1 MAVKIMLDAGHTG
14 TKWNRG
20 AVAGYFE
27 SAAMWTLHEYIAEEL
42 TNRGFT
48 VGKTRKTID
57 TEMDVTA
64 RGKAAKGYDLFL
76 SLHSNAT
83 DNTTTRRVVAIY
95 QTEDS
100 QGSWDT
106 ESRVIA
112 DKMAAV
118 IADTMGVTWKNYSKL
133 SANDRD
139 GDGKKDDNYY
149 GVLHGARLR
158 KVPGVILEHSFHT
171 NPETCRWLMKDSNLR
186 KLAKAEADCLAE
198 HYGMSVQK
206 APTHEVP
213 KEYMV
218 RVKVTNLN
226 IRKGPGTNYSKNGT
240 IKPNT
245 YTIVDESTGKG
256 ATLWGKLKSG
266 AGWIALDYTE
276 RVEEKEEKPTFKSY
290 EAKVT
295 PTNGLNVRA
304 GASVNDMKVGALKK
318 GTKITI
324 LEEKNGWGRI
334 VFEKEPGWVSLQ
346 YVQKV

>member
-27 SAAMWTLHEYIAEEL
+27 SAAMWTLHEHLAEEL

-95 QTEDS
+95 QTDDS

-139 GDGKKDDNYY
+139 GDGKEDDNYY

-171 NPETCRWLMKDSNLR
+171 NAETCRWLMKDSNLR

-198 HYGMSVQK
+198 HYGMVVQK
-206 APTHEVP
+206 LPTHE
-213 KEYMV
+213 KAEEYLV
-218 RVKVTNLN
+218 RVKVTNLR
-226 IRKGPGTNYSKNGT
+226 IRKGPGTNYGKVGI
-240 IKPNT
+240 IKPGT

-256 ATLWGKLKSG
+256 AKKWGKLKSG
-266 AGWIALDYTE
+266 AGWIALDY
-276 RVEEKEEKPTFKSY
+276 
-290 EAKVT
+290 A
-295 PTNGLNVRA
+295 
-304 GASVNDMKVGALKK
+304 
-318 GTKITI
+318 TK
-324 LEEKNGWGRI
+324 L
-334 VFEKEPGWVSLQ
+334 
-346 YVQKV
+346 

>member
-1 MAVKIMLDAGHTG
+1 MAIKIMLDAGHTG
-14 TKWNRG
+14 SKWNRG
-20 AVAGYFE
+20 AVAGYYE
-27 SAAMWTLHEYIAEEL
+27 SAAMWKLHEYLAEEL
-42 TNRGFT
+42 TNRGFV
-48 VGKTRKTID
+48 VGKTRKNID
-57 TEMDVTA
+57 VEMDVTA

-83 DNTTTRRVVAIY
+83 DNTTTRRAVAIY
-95 QTEDS
+95 QTDDS

-112 DKMAAV
+112 DKLAAV

-186 KLAKAEADCLAE
+186 KLAKAEADCLAD
-198 HYGMSVQK
+198 HYGMTVQK
-206 APTHEVP
+206 APSHEVP

-226 IRKGPGTNYSKNGT
+226 IRKGPGTNYAKNGV
-240 IKPNT
+240 IKPGT

-276 RVEEKEEKPTFKSY
+276 RVDEKKEEPKFLSY
-290 EAKVT
+290 TAKVT
-295 PTNGLNVRA
+295 PSNGLNVRA
-304 GASVNDMKVGALKK
+304 GASVSDMKVGALKK

-334 VFEKEPGWVSLQ
+334 EYEKEPGWVSLQ